1 MFFFFVS
8 LCFVSFAFASLVL
21 CSETGCVCCVALA
34 LARLW
39 IWRGRGGD
47 EEEEEGGEESAEAA
61 WERESQPCFT
71 LSAMAAS
78 ACVASSLAVS
88 TSSSLRSSFVR
99 PCSFRERKYAESRF
113 LAAGRCVAQMAMP
126 KLAEAFQSGYGYSIF
141 FFPLFFISC
150 SRPSTSVFQ
159 ILYDL
164 WRSCSAAAHF
174 VFVSSWLIFCAWR
187 EGGSLYTEAY
197 QKIKMRR
204 RSLTFY
210 RIRKRD
216 WRRNSWCGACT
227 VVLRYSLRYDQ

>member
-1 MFFFFVS
+1 MPFFFVS

-21 CSETGCVCCVALA
+21 CSETGCVCCVAPALA
-34 LARLW
+34 LSRLW

-47 EEEEEGGEESAEAA
+47 EEEEEEEEEGGEESAAAA

-99 PCSFRERKYAESRF
+99 PCSFRERQYAETRF

-141 FFPLFFISC
+141 FLF
-150 SRPSTSVFQ
+150 
-159 ILYDL
+159 
-164 WRSCSAAAHF
+164 A
-174 VFVSSWLIFCAWR
+174 
-187 EGGSLYTEAY
+187 SLY
-197 QKIKMRR
+197 I
-204 RSLTFY
+204 SLPDPLWLVKVLHCSCALCLCFFLANILRVERG
-210 RIRKRD
+210 RIFVH
-216 WRRNSWCGACT
+216 W
-227 VVLRYSLRYDQ
+227 SLSEN